1 MAKKILFIS
10 QEISPYVEDSPM
22 SLLGAEV
29 PAKTQSSRDE
39 TRIFMPKWGT
49 VNERRG
55 QLHEVIRL
63 SGANITIND
72 VDHPLLIKVASMTK
86 TRMQVYFID
95 NEEFFARKFLT
106 TDAEGNEFADNG
118 ERAIFFVRGV
128 IDTVLKLR
136 WNPDIIFCQGWMASL
151 ASVYIRNVYAKEPA
165 FEHAKIIM
173 SLFPDDPQNELDKS
187 FVTGLP
193 YSTLTPEMIESYGNK
208 FTSATLNKMFIDNVD
223 AVIEALPGIKP
234 QALDYARSKGKLVLP
249 YAEGDIAERYNDF
262 IDSVM
267 ATRE

>member
-10 QEISPYVEDSPM
+10 QEISPYVEGTPM
-22 SLLGAEV
+22 AELGAMV
-29 PAKTQSSRDE
+29 PTKTQSSRDE

-106 TDAEGNEFADNG
+106 TDAEGKEFADNG
-118 ERAIFFVRGV
+118 ERAIFYVRGV

-151 ASVYIRNVYAKEPA
+151 AAVYIRNVFASEPA
-165 FEHAKIIM
+165 FENAKIII
-173 SLFPDDPQNELDKS
+173 SLFPKDPAKQLDKS
-187 FVTGLP
+187 FRTGLP
-193 YSTLTPEMIESYGNK
+193 YSTLTQEKVDAYGTR
-208 FTSATLNKMFIDNVD
+208 FTASTIAKMCIDNAD
-223 AVIEALPGIKP
+223 AVVEALPGVKP
-234 QALDYARSKGKLVLP
+234 ELLEYAAKQSKAVLP
-249 YAEGDIAERYNDF
+249 YSDGDISESYNNF
-262 IDSVM
+262 IASLL
-267 ATRE
+267 ENK